1 MLVPTK
7 RLWFLLAL
15 GIPLALGGVVVPGLE
30 RLVLA
35 YDLALALLFVVTGLL
50 TKRLDVLSVGRR
62 IDPVLSVRQPNK
74 VELWIENSS
83 AAPLEVHI
91 HDDAPNSMQCDRTEF
106 RRKLRAGDVTTLSYE
121 MTPTER
127 GEAEF
132 GDTWIRILAPLGLC
146 WAQKRMANP
155 TVARVYPNVAAVKE
169 FELLQ
174 NRGHLSLI
182 GMRKSKIKGLGQE
195 FESLREYNDDDYRTV
210 DWKAS
215 ARKGKLVVR
224 NYETERNQAVVICI
238 DLGRHMMAEV
248 DGVTKLDH
256 VLDSVLMLMHAAER
270 QGDQVGLLLF
280 NDKIQKYIAP
290 RKGRAHTAMLIDA
303 MFDARAEPVQPDYT
317 AAYAYLT
324 SRWKRRS
331 LCVLFSDAENE
342 DQATDLVSALG
353 AVRRQHKLIVVRV
366 SDPALR
372 ELRSLPMTTPG
383 AMFSRSAAL
392 WYLNDRWRAELVL
405 NSARITSLES
415 EPKDLAATLVQAYVQ
430 VKQRALI

>member
-15 GIPLALGGVVVPGLE
+15 GIPLALGGLVVPGLE
-30 RLVLA
+30 RFVLA
-35 YDLALALLFVVTGLL
+35 YDVALGLLFGVTGWL
-50 TKRLDVLSVGRR
+50 TKRLDVLTVGRR
-62 IDPVLSVRQPNK
+62 VDPVLSVRHPNR
-74 VELWIENSS
+74 VDLWIENAS
-83 AAPLEVHI
+83 AQPLDVVVR
-91 HDDAPNSMQCDRTEF
+91 DDVPDSMLCDRTEF
-106 RRKLRAGDVTTLSYE
+106 AGRLLAGEPTVFTYTT
-121 MTPTER
+121 TPLER

-132 GDTWIRILAPLGLC
+132 GDTWIRVLAPLGLC
-146 WAQKRMANP
+146 WAQLRLPNP
-155 TVARVYPNVAAVKE
+155 TTARVYPNVAAVKE
-169 FELLQ
+169 FDLLQ

-182 GMRKSKIKGLGQE
+182 GMRQSKIKGLGQE
-195 FESLREYNDDDYRTV
+195 FESLRDYNDDDYRTV

-215 ARKGKLVVR
+215 ARRGKLVVR

-248 DGVTKLDH
+248 EGVTKLDH
-256 VLDSVLMLMHAAER
+256 VLDSVLMLMHATER

-280 NDKIQKYIAP
+280 NDKIKKYIAP
-290 RKGRAHTAMLIDA
+290 RKGRAHTALLIDA

-324 SRWKRRS
+324 SRWKKRS

-342 DQATDLVSALG
+342 DQAADLVSALG
-353 AVRRQHKLIVVRV
+353 PVRRQHKLIVVRV

-372 ELRSLPMTTPG
+372 ELRAVPLQTPREF
-383 AMFSRSAAL
+383 FSRTAAL
-392 WYLNDRWRAELVL
+392 WYLLDRRKAEVVL
-405 NSARITSLES
+405 NAARITSLES
-415 EPKDLAATLVQAYVQ
+415 EPNDLAATLVQAYVQ

>member
-15 GIPLALGGVVVPGLE
+15 GIPLALGGIVVPGLE
-30 RLVLA
+30 RIVLA
-35 YDLALALLFVVTGLL
+35 YDVGLGVLFLITGLL
-50 TKRLDVLSVGRR
+50 TKRLDVVTVTRR
-62 IDPVLSVRQPNK
+62 IDPVLSVRQPNR
-74 VELWIENSS
+74 VELWVENASES
-83 AAPLEVHI
+83 PLEVMLR
-91 HDDAPNSMQCDRTEF
+91 DEAPSSMLCDRSEF
-106 RRKLRAGDVTTLSYE
+106 HATLRPGDAESFAYTI
-121 MTPTER
+121 TPTER
-127 GEAEF
+127 GQAEF
-132 GDTWIRILAPLGLC
+132 GDTWLRTLAPLGLC
-146 WAQKRMANP
+146 WAQVRLPNP
-155 TVARVYPNVAAVKE
+155 GVARVYPNVAAVKE

-182 GMRKSKIKGLGQE
+182 GMRRSKIKGLGQE
-195 FESLREYNDDDYRTV
+195 FESLRDYNDDDYRTV

-215 ARKGKLVVR
+215 ARRGKLVVR

-256 VLDSVLMLMHAAER
+256 VLDSVLMLIHAAER

-280 NDKIQKYIAP
+280 NDQIKKYIAP
-290 RKGRAHTAMLIDA
+290 RKGRAHTALLVDA
-303 MFDARAEPVQPDYT
+303 LFDARAEPVQPDYT
-317 AAYAYLT
+317 AAYSYLT

-353 AVRRQHKLIVVRV
+353 PVRRQHKLIVVRV

-372 ELRSLPMTTPG
+372 ELRSLPMTTQK
-383 AMFSRSAAL
+383 AMFARTAGL
-392 WYLNDRWRAELVL
+392 WYLLDRWKAEVVL
-405 NSARITSLES
+405 NAARITSLES
-415 EPKDLAATLVQAYVQ
+415 EPKDLAVTLVQAYVK
-430 VKQRALI
+430 VKERALI